1 MRYKL
6 VIEHQEKLYNA
17 NGYIGRHQCTP
28 IEFPVELDTTN
39 GPQLKDDPDAFFDHY
54 FPRDNEQMFLN
65 DDDRQR
71 FIKLYDHN
79 VFEDDYITDWYY
91 KEETA

>member
-6 VIEHQEKLYNA
+6 VIEHQQKLYNA
-17 NGYIGRHQCTP
+17 NGYINKHQCAP
-28 IEFPVELDTTN
+28 IEFPVELDTAI
-39 GPQLKDDPDAFFDHY
+39 GPQLKDDPNAFFDHH

-71 FIKLYDHN
+71 FIKMYDQN
-79 VFEDDYITDWYY
+79 MDGDYITDWYY
-91 KEETA
+91 KEEA